1 MDRRFFRDPANIFN
15 PHAQR
20 LDDLNNRLFRGL
32 NQWIVLQKQKITGM
46 IHQVVHLNPN
56 KNIFRLKENLSVLNH
71 RLAQNIKAI
80 TRLEIKRF
88 DSALKNLNALSP
100 LAILDRG
107 YSITSFKGKVI
118 TKTKVLKQGNSI
130 NIQLAEGKLDCTV
143 DKVIPS
149 KNNK

>member
-1 MDRRFFRDPANIFN
+1 
-15 PHAQR
+15 
-20 LDDLNNRLFRGL
+20 
-32 NQWIVLQKQKITGM
+32 M
-46 IHQVVHLNPN
+46 IRQVVHLNPN

-80 TRLEIKRF
+80 IRLEIKRF

-100 LAILDRG
+100 LAILYRG

-149 KNNK
+149 KNHK